1 MTTCLISRI
10 LLDKGTWDLQGS
22 RTADGGL
29 VKHNKQVGPGWVSS
43 STIGSDGRVGS
54 GEGVVDRVSAE
65 STSDSGSDSDS
76 DSDSGTVTRS
86 GRWRLVDIRL

>member
-1 MTTCLISRI
+1 MTTCLVSRI

-29 VKHNKQVGPGWVSS
+29 VKHNRQVGAGWLSS
-43 STIGSDGRVGS
+43 SSVGS
-54 GEGVVDRVSAE
+54 VCRDGSGDGVVDRVSAE

-76 DSDSGTVTRS
+76 DSVSGTVTRS
-86 GRWRLVDIRL
+86 GRWGVVDIRL